1 MCTQSKEKG
10 QGVTERSR
18 GVASRVCE
26 QLRTPSACEQGPRG
40 NTALPWEARQ
50 GDNAIFPPN
59 QYLLSV
65 SSNSNLE
72 EMIPARGNEGVDRE
86 EDAC

>member
-1 MCTQSKEKG
+1 M
-10 QGVTERSR
+10 
-18 GVASRVCE
+18 ASRVCE